1 MMGYRDLKTSL
12 LSSIEHNERNQ
23 ENFQEKESFTKILS
37 QLEMSSKSTEEKS
50 LLEAEEE
57 TIKEDEENRS
67 LFVVEDIVGRDC
79 LNFVLTNPHRNQHL
93 EIKTNEFLAELEAI
107 KISWFRDYNWYNGF
121 YPLSLFNA
129 KLDRKK
135 VCSSEPFE
143 CNFIG
148 YSESQRFTIW
158 GSVYLNLDRNENI
171 KNVTDVYGKIP
182 DDTNKYYDVENYIL
196 SDLVLDSYL
205 KSGLKLDGEYFKDGS
220 NLVKYRVFFKRKYYF
235 FTFES
240 GRLIDYLEEGHDGS

>member
-1 MMGYRDLKTSL
+1 MIGYRDLKTSS

-67 LFVVEDIVGRDC
+67 LFVVEDIVGRDF
-79 LNFVLTNPHRNQHL
+79 LNFGLTNPHRNQHL
-93 EIKTNEFLAELEAI
+93 EIKTNAFLAELESI

-148 YSESQRFTIW
+148 YSDSQRFIIW
-158 GSVYLNLDRNENI
+158 GSAYLNLDRNENI
-171 KNVTDVYGKIP
+171 KNVTDVCGKIP